1 MLQPK
6 SLSIVGAV
14 AHLEWLAGAQ
24 GGKVGE
30 VCREEDVGGSRP
42 PSLVH
47 PSFLILLL

>member
-6 SLSIVGAV
+6 SLSIVGPV

-24 GGKVGE
+24 GGKVWEGS
-30 VCREEDVGGSRP
+30 REEDVDDSRP

-47 PSFLILLL
+47 LSFLTILL